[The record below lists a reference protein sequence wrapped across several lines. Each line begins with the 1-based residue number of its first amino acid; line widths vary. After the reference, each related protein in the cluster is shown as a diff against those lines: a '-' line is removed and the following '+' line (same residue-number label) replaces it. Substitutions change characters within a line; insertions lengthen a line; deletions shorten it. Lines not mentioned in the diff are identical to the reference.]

1 MRQTLDLLRLS
12 SPWRR
17 RASIAVSGF
26 RWTWCGRFALQA
38 GFALLEGLRGDA
50 RIMGCPL
57 AYETSMSAP
66 PLDVSMP
73 PLGFTAP
80 ASYEHFV
87 GYPAV
92 AFTFEPNAVI

>member
-1 MRQTLDLLRLS
+1 MDFFYELVEERNPDRY
-12 SPWRR
+12 
-17 RASIAVSGF
+17 
-26 RWTWCGRFALQA
+26 RWTWCGRFALQFGYA
-38 GFALLEGLRGDA
+38 MFESMRGNS
-50 RIMGCPL
+50 RLVGWPV

-92 AFTFEPNAVI
+92 AFTFEPKPSSGET